1 MKKNNL
7 LQPVK
12 LTKYM
17 QDFEFEV
24 DGENIFNS
32 FKYIEHN
39 REYNREYKHED
50 KYDDKQEQGILS
62 PNFTKQKLYKE
73 QFEPLNEKKEQ
84 KEQTN
89 DFLFDII
96 MNDVVQ
102 TNTIISKFPKIDTF
116 LKQNKEELKKKK
128 KQVIPKNI
136 KKIVWNTYIGSEIIR
151 HKCLCCKKVTI
162 ENTFFECGHVI
173 SEKDGGTL
181 EISNLRPICG
191 ECNRSMGC
199 KNMVEYVKMYGLF
212 IG

>member
-12 LTKYM
+12 LTKFM
-17 QDFEFEV
+17 QDFEF
-24 DGENIFNS
+24 DLDNENIFNS
-32 FKYIEHN
+32 FKYI
-39 REYNREYKHED
+39 D
-50 KYDDKQEQGILS
+50 
-62 PNFTKQKLYKE
+62 
-73 QFEPLNEKKEQ
+73 PLNIQQKEIKEQ
-84 KEQTN
+84 KN
-89 DFLFDII
+89 NFLFDSII
-96 MNDVVQ
+96 NDIVQ

-116 LKQNKEELKKKK
+116 LKKNQEEHKKKK

-199 KNMVEYVKMYGLF
+199 KNMVDYVKTYGLF